1 MYKFCTFLFLYDEI
15 IFSKKE
21 KKNFFNSWYFIID
34 INRYYQWLLFL
45 LYRWSIIWLKFKII
59 IH

>member
-21 KKNFFNSWYFIID
+21 KKIFLTVD
-34 INRYYQWLLFL
+34 ILLL
-45 LYRWSIIWLKFKII
+45 I
-59 IH
+59 